1 MKKGRGQIS
10 LSFFLRCKKN
20 MHLCVRNVTF
30 LDKGPYSFSVERGQ
44 CIGLTGKS
52 GIGKTQLFRAITDL
66 IPSGG
71 EILLEGISC
80 SAISPTEWRTKVTMV
95 PADSSWW
102 YDRVGDHFPLSN
114 RTLLQEN
121 CMLLGLDAEILDWQV
136 SRLSTGE
143 RQRLSLLRTLQ
154 NQPTV
159 LLLDEPSSG
168 LDAYH
173 TGLMESF
180 IDNYRRLHEPAIVWV
195 SHDPEQLR
203 RVADKELRMERTGLY
218 EK

>member
-1 MKKGRGQIS
+1 
-10 LSFFLRCKKN
+10 
-20 MHLCVRNVTF
+20 
-30 LDKGPYSFSVERGQ
+30 VERGQ

-71 EILLEGISC
+71 EILLEGISS
-80 SAISPTEWRTKVTMV
+80 SAFSPTEWRTKVTMV

-102 YDRVGDHFPLSN
+102 YDKVGDHFTLSK
-114 RTLLQEN
+114 RTPLQES
-121 CMLLGLDAEILDWQV
+121 CTLLGLDAEILNWQV
-136 SRLSTGE
+136 NRLSTGE
-143 RQRLSLLRTLQ
+143 RQRLALLRTLQ

-173 TGLMESF
+173 TDLMENF
-180 IDNYRRLHEPAIVWV
+180 IDNYRRVNESAIVWV
-195 SHDPEQLR
+195 SHDPEQLG
-203 RVADKELRMERTGLY
+203 RVADRELQMEQNGMY
-218 EK
+218 EIE

>member
-1 MKKGRGQIS
+1 
-10 LSFFLRCKKN
+10 

-30 LDKGPYSFSVERGQ
+30 LDKGPYSFSVEKGQ

-66 IPSGG
+66 IPSNG
-71 EILLEGISC
+71 EILLEGIPC
-80 SAISPTEWRTKVTMV
+80 SEFSPTQWRTKVTMV

-102 YDRVGDHFPLSN
+102 YNRVGDHFPLSN
-114 RTLLQEN
+114 HTPLQES
-121 CMLLGLDAEILDWQV
+121 CMLLGLDAEILNWQV
-136 SRLSTGE
+136 NRLSTGE
-143 RQRLSLLRTLQ
+143 RQRLALLRTLQ

-173 TGLMESF
+173 TGLMENF
-180 IDNYRRLHEPAIVWV
+180 IDNYGRVNASAIVWV

-203 RVADKELRMERTGLY
+203 RVADRVLRMEQNGLY
-218 EK
+218 EIV

>member
-1 MKKGRGQIS
+1 
-10 LSFFLRCKKN
+10 
-20 MHLCVRNVTF
+20 MHLSVRNVTF

-71 EILLEGISC
+71 EILLEGTPC
-80 SAISPTEWRTKVTMV
+80 SAMSPTEWRTKVTMV

-102 YDRVGDHFPLSN
+102 YDKVGDHFPLANLTS
-114 RTLLQEN
+114 LQEN
-121 CMLLGLDAEILDWQV
+121 CILLGLSPEILSWQV

-143 RQRLSLLRTLQ
+143 RQRLALLRTLQ

-168 LDAYH
+168 LDRYH
-173 TGLMESF
+173 TGLMEDF
-180 IDNYRRLHEPAIVWV
+180 VDNYRKISEPAIVWV
-195 SHDPEQLR
+195 SHDPEQLG
-203 RVADKELRMERTGLY
+203 RVADRELRMEQNGLY
-218 EK
+218 DLE